1 MTTILDTPSPLPGSF
16 LPANEATFRCT
27 NFNASLF
34 LPPTPDQSRSTPTSS
49 SLSQSLRNKTSAQ
62 TASRKRPRLDPVSRR
77 DATSPPPLV
86 NTNYRIAGGLD
97 TPTSLSVQR
106 EEEEDR
112 DEFEAD
118 CRPNRYTETTRSSY
132 FPQTPAVNDD
142 NKSTNG
148 KRRLSQSP
156 QTPGGWGKT
165 VWALTGG
172 IAGKVINF
180 CWNTTFKGFHAG
192 GGKGYEFD
200 LSTPDV
206 SSLTIH
212 EVDAA
217 QDVFHDAYERPT
229 RGDRD
234 RTPIPGGFP
243 EEQSF
248 VFEGFETARTKSY
261 ERRNDWVIVD
271 GPEHDRDA
279 SPVRKKSR
287 ASTANLYA
295 RQPNTRQASSTQH
308 PPRPRLASRTSS
320 QKPSASY
327 ASPRSLAV
335 SAAAAK
341 PQHRRSVS
349 SFEPASNTPRP
360 NSRASMASPRRQS
373 SQVHTTA
380 QPSPEVRKFEQ
391 KMRRKE
397 AKQDQ
402 TMNRF
407 NAQLQAMI
415 REGQQALG
423 SKIEVV
429 DGGMSDVD
437 VDEGYEEG
445 GEMMES
451 WRS

>member
-27 NFNASLF
+27 NFSSSLF
-34 LPPTPDQSRSTPTSS
+34 LPPTPDQSRSAPTSN
-49 SLSQSLRNKTSAQ
+49 LPQSLRTKTSSQ
-62 TASRKRPRLDPVSRR
+62 TASRKRPRLEPVSRR

-97 TPTSLSVQR
+97 TPTTLSVQR
-106 EEEEDR
+106 EEEADQ

-118 CRPNRYTETTRSSY
+118 CRPNRYTETRTSY
-132 FPQTPAVNDD
+132 FPQTPAFHA
-142 NKSTNG
+142 NG

-156 QTPGGWGKT
+156 TPGGWGKT

-180 CWNTTFKGFHAG
+180 CWTNTFKGFHAG

-200 LSTPDV
+200 ISTPDV

-217 QDVFHDAYERPT
+217 QDVFHDAYERPS

-248 VFEGFETARTKSY
+248 VFDGFETARTKSF

-271 GPEHDRDA
+271 DPEHDRDA

-295 RQPNTRQASSTQH
+295 RQPTRQPSTQH
-308 PPRPRLASRTSS
+308 LPRPRLVASKTSS

-327 ASPRSLAV
+327 ASPRSLAM
-335 SAAAAK
+335 SAATK

-349 SFEPASNTPRP
+349 SFEPTANSPRP
-360 NSRASMASPRRQS
+360 SSRASMASPRRQS
-373 SQVHTTA
+373 SQVHTA
-380 QPSPEVRKFEQ
+380 QASPEVRKFEQ

-429 DGGMSDVD
+429 DDGMSDLD

-445 GEMMES
+445 SEMER
-451 WRS
+451 WGR

>member
-1 MTTILDTPSPLPGSF
+1 MATFLDTPSPLPGSF
-16 LPANEATFRCT
+16 LPANEASFRCT
-27 NFNASLF
+27 NFSSSLF

-49 SLSQSLRNKTSAQ
+49 SLTQSLRTKPSSQ
-62 TASRKRPRLDPVSRR
+62 IASRKRPRLEPVSRR
-77 DATSPPPLV
+77 DTTSPPPLV

-97 TPTSLSVQR
+97 TPTSLAVQR
-106 EEEEDR
+106 EEEEGQ

-118 CRPNRYTETTRSSY
+118 CRPNRYAETGTSY
-132 FPQTPAVNDD
+132 FPQTPAP
-142 NKSTNG
+142 G

-156 QTPGGWGKT
+156 THGGWGKT

-180 CWNTTFKGFHAG
+180 CWNNTFKGFHAG

-200 LSTPDV
+200 ISTPDV

-217 QDVFHDAYERPT
+217 QDVFHDAYEHTSR
-229 RGDRD
+229 RDRD

-248 VFEGFETARTKSY
+248 VFDGFDTSRTKSF

-271 GPEHDRDA
+271 DPEHDRDA

-295 RQPNTRQASSTQH
+295 RQPTRQASTQH
-308 PPRPRLASRTSS
+308 LPRPRLASRTSS
-320 QKPSASY
+320 QKSSASY
-327 ASPRSLAV
+327 ASPRSSAM
-335 SAAAAK
+335 SAATK

-349 SFEPASNTPRP
+349 SFEPTAIDPRP

-373 SQVHTTA
+373 SQVHAA
-380 QPSPEVRKFEQ
+380 QASPEVRKFEQ

-429 DGGMSDVD
+429 EDAMSDVD

-445 GEMMES
+445 SEADRWG
-451 WRS
+451 R